1 MSEMSLNNR
10 ATPLLFAIVALLSLT
25 ACATY
30 DVVTFTNSDSSF
42 SNYFSYQ
49 LEHLKTKTEAKD
61 IKKPDE
67 ILRLEKALHEEMASR
82 RYQQSTSYPD
92 LTLRYELISNQQ
104 TTYNVDAFPYR
115 RSFYDPFGYFY
126 NINERTFTE
135 SILLLE
141 LKDAATAKI
150 VWQGSLDLR
159 YSRRSKKV
167 DDLIKDAVTNIFDS
181 YRYIAGS
188 GEPVAKDVIN

>member
-1 MSEMSLNNR
+1 MTLNNT
-10 ATPLLFAIVALLSLT
+10 ASLLFALAVLLSMT
-25 ACATY
+25 TCATY
-30 DVVTFTNSDSSF
+30 DVVTFTNSGSDF

-49 LEHLKTKTEAKD
+49 LEHLKTKADAKD
-61 IKKPDE
+61 IKKPNE
-67 ILRLEKALHEEMASR
+67 LLRLEKVLHEEMASR
-82 RYQQSTSYPD
+82 KYQQSTSYPD

-104 TTYNVDAFPYR
+104 TTYDVDAFSYR

-159 YSRRSKKV
+159 YSRRSKQV
-167 DDLIKDAVTNIFDS
+167 DDLIKDAVTKIFSS

-188 GEPVAKDVIN
+188 EHPTAKEVIN